1 MTMTSVYASMSEIV
15 KRLKLEMP
23 MQVTIHD
30 PITGHQVTL
39 ARENILAML
48 VIDTPNLVYDSQ
60 WLAAL
65 YMEMARARRA
75 SERASAHAER
85 QFVKWKAE
93 IASQARAAAAAAA
106 ADDEKKGKKTA
117 GKLTGAEAEE
127 AYRTH
132 PEYEERAS
140 VSAYYKTLA
149 DLFEDAMQ
157 AFTLKSRMIE
167 AQSRILHGDFH
178 ARRVEDRTQAGAEHT
193 HESTTDLSE
202 RAAASS
208 DTVPG
213 STGALPI
220 PGMPTLPGLP
230 PAPPTPATRKPRGM

>member
-30 PITGHQVTL
+30 PITGHEVAL

-75 SERASAHAER
+75 SERASAHADR

-93 IASQARAAAAAAA
+93 VAAKARADA
-106 ADDEKKGKKTA
+106 GKKI
-117 GKLTGAEAEE
+117 TGAEAEE

-132 PEYEERAS
+132 PEYEQRAS
-140 VSAYYKTLA
+140 VAAYYKTLA

-157 AFTLKSRMIE
+157 AFTLKGRMIE

-178 ARRVEDRTQAGAEHT
+178 ARRVEDRTASGGEHT
-193 HESTTDLSE
+193 AAHESTEDLSS
-202 RAAASS
+202 RAQGAL

-213 STGALPI
+213 TTGSL
-220 PGMPTLPGLP
+220 PGMPALP
-230 PAPPTPATRKPRGM
+230 PAPPTPPSRKPRGM